1 MPQKDCT
8 LTHALIMGH
17 GFSIRTAEWIACLL
31 ISGTVFVAAVTG
43 VLAVPLRALWEC
55 IHRAAIQPTGSHFG
69 SCLPLVRGVRL

>member
-55 IHRAAIQPTGSHFG
+55 KYRAAILQVSSRFG
-69 SCLPLVRGVRL
+69 SRLPPVRGVRL